1 MSDFDPGHNTD
12 CQTCQRR
19 ASTQSLWQGHD
30 SQENWDRNCA
40 DPRKRLMLE
49 SSGWL
54 DSNLH
59 IEYSYNRHG
68 FRDSE
73 FVKIESGLA
82 LGCSFTE
89 GVGVALDQCW
99 PRQLS
104 HMVGLPVWNLGIG
117 GSGIST
123 AFRVLDR
130 WLPQLKPRFVALLI
144 PPAARLEICTDR
156 GHDTIMPT
164 NIDNVGWHQDSYVKH
179 WMAEPQNALT
189 EQRKSLLAMRSL
201 CEQQA
206 VPFVS
211 WDYSILHD
219 FDDYHQHRARDL
231 AHFSP
236 VAYQR
241 FAELAAEKIKSKLQ

>member
-1 MSDFDPGHNTD
+1 MNAFDTD
-12 CQTCQRR
+12 SQTCHRR

-30 SQENWDRNCA
+30 SQENWDRNVA
-40 DPRKRLMLE
+40 DSHKRLMLE

-54 DSNLH
+54 AAGAA
-59 IEYSYNRHG
+59 IEYSYNQHG

-73 FVKIESGLA
+73 FAVTESGLA

-89 GVGVALDQCW
+89 GVGVAQHQSW
-99 PRQLS
+99 PKQLERQLG
-104 HMVGLPVWNLGIG
+104 MPVWNLGIG

-130 WLPQLKPRFVALLI
+130 WLPLLRPRFVALLI

-156 GHDTIMPT
+156 GHDTIMPS
-164 NIDNVGWHQDSYVKH
+164 NITDHNVGWHRDSYVKH
-179 WMAEPQNALT
+179 WMTEHKNAQT
-189 EQRKSLLAMRSL
+189 EQRKSLLAMSWL
-201 CEQQA
+201 CHEQA

-211 WDYSILHD
+211 WDYSVLHD
-219 FDDYHQHRARDL
+219 HGDYHRCRARDL

-236 VAYQR
+236 ATYEW
-241 FAELAAEKIKSKLQ
+241 FAQQAAEKIKTKLQ